1 MEMHNVPPSAER
13 IVMSLRNER
22 QGFAT
27 RSIHL
32 GYDPLDYHG
41 ALNPPVFLTSTYA
54 FDTTDSGSQRFAGE
68 AQGYVYGRVGNPTA
82 TVLETRLAAL
92 EEGEAG
98 LATSS
103 GMGALTAV
111 IWTLAK
117 AGDEIIADKTL
128 YGCTFAL
135 LHHQVQRF
143 GIATRF
149 VDMTDAGN
157 VAAAIGP
164 KTRLVITETPSN
176 PNMRVVDIAAIA
188 EITARHGAL
197 FVIDNTYCT
206 PYLQRPLTLGADIVV
221 HSATKYLGGHGDL
234 LAGVV
239 VARQELVDQFRF
251 VGVKEMNGACISAL
265 DAFLVLR
272 GLKTLSLRMD
282 RHCATAERLAH
293 DLEGHPAVERIF
305 YPGLSNHPQ
314 HALATRQMKAYGGM
328 IAMELKGGLGAG
340 KAFMDATSL
349 VTRAVSLGDA
359 ETLVQHPASMTHATY
374 APEDRAKH
382 GFTDG
387 LIRLS
392 VGLEDYEDLRADI
405 FGALSKIEQ

>member
-1 MEMHNVPPSAER
+1 
-13 IVMSLRNER
+13 MSRRNEQ

-27 RSIHL
+27 RAIHV

-54 FDTTDSGSQRFAGE
+54 FDKTESGSARFAGE
-68 AQGYVYGRVGNPTA
+68 AQGYIYGRVGNPTA

-135 LHHQVQRF
+135 LHHHLGRF
-143 GIATRF
+143 GITTRF

-164 KTRLVITETPSN
+164 KTRLVVTETPSN
-176 PNMRVVDIAAIA
+176 PNMRVVDIAAIS
-188 EITARHGAL
+188 EITSRHGAL
-197 FVIDNTYCT
+197 FVVDNTYCT

-239 VARQELVDQFRF
+239 VSRKELVDQFRF
-251 VGVKEMNGACISAL
+251 VGIKEMNGACISAL

-293 DLEGHPAVERIF
+293 DLEGHPEVARVF
-305 YPGLSNHPQ
+305 FPGLSSHPQ

-328 IAMELKGGLGAG
+328 IAVELKGGLAAG
-340 KAFMDATSL
+340 HAFMDATAL

-374 APEDRAKH
+374 APEERTRH

-405 FGALSKIEQ
+405 FGALSRIEQ